1 MVLSGLKVVGE
12 LGPNRGCLSKDD
24 GDGDFI
30 GSSVIKTPC
39 FQLQGVWVQSLVWE
53 LIVWL
58 MKWPKIKINKS
69 HGNHFFLKDGGD
81 GDKEIWS

>member
-12 LGPNRGCLSKDD
+12 LGPNPGCLSKDE

-39 FQLQGVWVQSLVWE
+39 FQLQGVWVQSLVWD